1 MSTPAVPDSNTQ
13 NGFTMVTHLI
23 PPSATVQ
30 NGAMSGVPT
39 AGVPTAG
46 VPTAGVPTFGVPTFG
61 VPTAGVPTAGVHYFG
76 GPAAGVPTFGVPT
89 FGVPSVGVPSVGVPN
104 GVPNVKLGK
113 FLKIQPKA
121 LGTVQILTGVITLV
135 FGIVQLFGQL
145 PFSVFSGIYFW
156 GSLIYISAGSLSV
169 SAEKKLNS
177 CLVKAS
183 LIMNVF
189 SAITAA
195 VAILMLSLDFVVQTG
210 YDPCYYPYNN
220 YEACQAYLQFLSR
233 TQGISGVLLVFS
245 LLQFIISIC
254 VSAFGCKATC
264 CNDPMVSVVTV
275 APTPAACCSLTNPF
289 YAPSRPQ
296 DVFYIANPNVNVNN
310 TPTQN
315 PPAYVPN
322 SQKPDE

>member
-1 MSTPAVPDSNTQ
+1 MSTVVVPGSDRSNA
-13 NGFTMVTHLI
+13 FMVVTHVF
-23 PPSATVQ
+23 PSAATGQ
-30 NGAMSGVPT
+30 NGAGPQPT
-39 AGVPTAG
+39 ATALP
-46 VPTAGVPTFGVPTFG
+46 VSA
-61 VPTAGVPTAGVHYFG
+61 
-76 GPAAGVPTFGVPT
+76 
-89 FGVPSVGVPSVGVPN
+89 VPN
-104 GVPNVKLGK
+104 TAPEYTGDTGVILNRETAAPEQFVK
-113 FLKIQPKA
+113 FLKVHPKA
-121 LGTVQILTGVITLV
+121 MGTVQIMIGIIHLLFAIVLSVSASRAIASGVV
-135 FGIVQLFGQL
+135 
-145 PFSVFSGIYFW
+145 FW
-156 GSLIYISAGSLSV
+156 GPVIYISAGSLSV

-195 VAILMLSLDFVVQTG
+195 VAILLLSLDFLVQTG